1 MEHYSLF
8 KNPSC
13 LVKTSVQRGSARGVS
28 PRSQLDHS
36 HQKRLK
42 KRFISFIR
50 LFDERSEIFCEN
62 LFLQKMWRF

>member
-1 MEHYSLF
+1 
-8 KNPSC
+8 
-13 LVKTSVQRGSARGVS
+13 
-28 PRSQLDHS
+28 LDHS

-42 KRFISFIR
+42 NGFISFIR